1 MKDQQEQHKAA
12 RAKGQAWQPKGKP
25 TSNQPAH
32 PLLQLAPACHSHQ
45 TAWAVKTANS
55 EATAG
60 KQEAWAKKER
70 GACQL
75 FSAFCWNLTRT
86 AMVHRSRSD
95 GTAWHMILP
104 ADSMGIKDSNRQKKK
119 RERGK
124 ATCICCC
131 SWCMLLSPWAIKGQ
145 PQAKEEGWL
154 ILSLAWVI
162 KDDNSHKLRKSRG
175 GKGKRPVGI
184 NLLDSKADAVLAAG
198 LRDHDDVHVG
208 VSYSTEEGAGCSWH
222 PHHAGSL
229 HAPSSA
235 IRAQTLVPFSFLNRT
250 DRQTDRHTDRRTGS
264 GRPDKPE
271 PW

>member
-1 MKDQQEQHKAA
+1 MPNEGPA
-12 RAKGQAWQPKGKP
+12 RAAQGSKGQRASMAAQRQTNQQP
-25 TSNQPAH
+25 TSTSPAS
-32 PLLQLAPACHSHQ
+32 A
-45 TAWAVKTANS
+45 
-55 EATAG
+55 
-60 KQEAWAKKER
+60 
-70 GACQL
+70 GACMSQ
-75 FSAFCWNLTRT
+75 SPN
-86 AMVHRSRSD
+86 
-95 GTAWHMILP
+95 
-104 ADSMGIKDSNRQKKK
+104 SMGCQNGKLKRPQQANKRHGQKKK
-119 RERGK
+119 GE
-124 ATCICCC
+124 
-131 SWCMLLSPWAIKGQ
+131 L
-145 PQAKEEGWL
+145 
-154 ILSLAWVI
+154 
-162 KDDNSHKLRKSRG
+162 
-175 GKGKRPVGI
+175 RPVGI